1 MKIQQQVA
9 YGLTVIA
16 TRGYRER
23 QNPYGKMSRLK
34 LDNFRANKKASGI
47 RTVFE
52 ITQKA

>member
-34 LDNFRANKKASGI
+34 LDNFRANSQVSGI
-47 RTVFE
+47 RDVSD
-52 ITQKA
+52 ITQKV